1 MTSSDLP
8 YWRLSAFYFAYL
20 GALGAYA
27 PYFAPYLETRG
38 LRAWQISVIMSLWYA
53 TRVLAPSLWGAAT
66 ARAAR
71 PILWL
76 RAGAL
81 ATLFSFALFL
91 LPFKFAGLLL
101 VMALFASVYNAIM
114 PQFEAITLSSLGVQ
128 RSRYGRIR
136 VWGSVGFVLANL
148 GFGALLQALGYHWLV
163 ATLLPVF
170 GLLVAASWINR
181 DPPLVAEDHGRGGF
195 RENVLPRL
203 RDRPLLIFLLTA
215 LAMQLS
221 HGAFYVFLSL
231 HLDKNGYA
239 PQAIGA
245 FWAVGVSAEIAMF
258 LVVPRFLSRFSPRAA
273 MAICFAVG
281 AVRWLVTALL
291 PQYWIAIGLAQ
302 LGHAFTFAVFHSAS
316 IQAISQFFP
325 GRSGVHGQGLLYG
338 FGSGLG
344 GVLGALLAGAL
355 WEVGGGRA
363 SFLGAS
369 VVSVIGLML
378 ALRVRVPEAASTT
391 VDRQPQSR

>member
-1 MTSSDLP
+1 MTSSGLP

-66 ARAAR
+66 ARAQR

-91 LPFKFAGLLL
+91 LPFEFAGLLL
-101 VMALFASVYNAIM
+101 VMAIFASVYNAIM
-114 PQFEAITLSSLGVQ
+114 PQFEAITLASLGAQ

-136 VWGSVGFVLANL
+136 VWGSVGFVCANL

-170 GLLVAASWINR
+170 GLLVGTAWINR
-181 DPPLVAEDHGRGGF
+181 DPPLVAEDRGTAGF
-195 RENVLPRL
+195 RESVLPRL
-203 RDRPLLIFLLTA
+203 RDRPLWVFLLTA

-245 FWAVGVSAEIAMF
+245 FWAIGVSAEIAMF
-258 LVVPRFLSRFSPRAA
+258 LVVPRLLRRCSPRMA
-273 MAICFAVG
+273 MATCFAVG

-338 FGSGLG
+338 FSSGLG

-369 VVSVIGLML
+369 VVSVIGLLL
-378 ALRVRVPEAASTT
+378 ALRVRVPDEARTAG
-391 VDRQPQSR
+391 QPQP

>member
-1 MTSSDLP
+1 MTSSGLP

-38 LRAWQISVIMSLWYA
+38 LSAWQISIIMSLWYA

-66 ARAAR
+66 ARATR
-71 PILWL
+71 PIVWL
-76 RAGAL
+76 RTGAV
-81 ATLFSFALFL
+81 ATLASFAMFL
-91 LPFKFAGLLL
+91 LPIEFGALLA
-101 VMALFASVYNAIM
+101 VMFVFASVYNAIM
-114 PQFEAITLSSLGVQ
+114 PQFEALTLVRLGTRKSL
-128 RSRYGRIR
+128 YGRIR
-136 VWGSVGFVLANL
+136 VWGSVGFVCANL

-170 GLLVAASWINR
+170 GLLVVTAWINQ
-181 DPPLVAEDHGRGGF
+181 DPPAVAEESAVAGF
-195 RENVLPRL
+195 RESVLPRL
-203 RDRPLLIFLLTA
+203 RDRALLVYLLTA

-231 HLDKNGYA
+231 HLDRNGYA

-245 FWAVGVSAEIAMF
+245 LWAVGVIAEIGMF
-258 LVVPRFLSRFSPRAA
+258 LVVPRILRRVSPRTV
-273 MAICFAVG
+273 MAVCFGVG
-281 AVRWLVTALL
+281 AVRWVITAML
-291 PQYWIAIGLAQ
+291 PQSVVAITLAQ
-302 LGHAFTFAVFHSAS
+302 VGHAFTFAAFHSAS

-338 FGSGLG
+338 FSSGLG

-355 WEVGGGRA
+355 WEFGGGQA
-363 SFLGAS
+363 SFLGSA
-369 VVSVIGLML
+369 VVSVIGLAL
-378 ALRVRVPEAASTT
+378 ALRVRIPGES
-391 VDRQPQSR
+391 DSDGKW